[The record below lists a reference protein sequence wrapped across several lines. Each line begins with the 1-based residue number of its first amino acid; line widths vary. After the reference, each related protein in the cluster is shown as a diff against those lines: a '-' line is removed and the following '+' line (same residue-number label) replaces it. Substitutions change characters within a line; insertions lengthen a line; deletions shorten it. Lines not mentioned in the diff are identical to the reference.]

1 MSGIVQQLVGNDLFQ
16 RFTADCTWKT
26 PAGIN
31 MVCIEAIGGGGGG
44 GAGDSGATRPG
55 GGGGGGCLVRKTFV
69 ADSLSDTLTVFVGD
83 ET

>member
-1 MSGIVQQLVGNDLFQ
+1 MSGIAQQLVGNDLFQ
-16 RFTADCTWKT
+16 RFTADGTWKK

-55 GGGGGGCLVRKTFV
+55 GGGGGGC
-69 ADSLSDTLTVFVGD
+69 
-83 ET
+83 

>member
-16 RFTADCTWKT
+16 RFTANGIWKK

-44 GAGDSGATRPG
+44 ANGESGAGPG
-55 GGGGGGCLVRKTFV
+55 GGGASLVRKTFV
-69 ADSLSDTLTVFVGD
+69 AESLSNT
-83 ET
+83 